1 MDKKYVVDLSQQM
14 RPEEEVNFPFSIDL
28 KDATESMPELEHD
41 ADAVSYTHLDVY
53 KRQALFLLWIL

>member
-41 ADAVSYTHLDVY
+41 AHGIRSAM
-53 KRQALFLLWIL
+53 